1 MKTNHHPF
9 NPSLKPV
16 FSKQS
21 CSAASGYP
29 QDSRHLF
36 YYLIHLSE
44 HYDILP
50 AAFYFIEQCVEAAA
64 AQYQVRF
71 IETYH
76 PDEIRLQLN
85 KPDSPLPTERQNRES
100 LNKCLLQSAPVILT
114 SPAWLQ
120 NISQAAASQ
129 TEEAVMLMSV
139 YRDLTQTARGESSQV
154 DAYLGLLL
162 DSGIEQPAMH
172 TQAFSQQKRIPGCM
186 FEFAALQLSLARFPR
201 TFFPEILGFTL
212 AYCQSQ
218 SPVEP
223 FFSFDKLHTFN
234 CSTHFFTARRQIL
247 DSQISSIVQIIRSYL
262 RQFLSQEE
270 SLWLRIQKGFWL
282 YQHHTECCNKELQ
295 LQLLESLSPGQAFV
309 NILKQKAA
317 FAYGHHKNIRLGGK
331 TLDEWFAQFPF
342 DSENFLSELKKSSY
356 VNNENPAD
364 SRLLKLFEF
373 NGPMFGVFSPSEK
386 NILETWLMTVEK
398 ETQKPE
404 KLTAL
409 SPMSSPTIQF
419 SASSNQSSSQAIDYL
434 SLNNKELYYYL
445 LNVELFP
452 GVLDAARRKAQK
464 TLRTAGLFSRL
475 PFRQYSHQ
483 AFDDYIHRLYQKEIE
498 AYQPLK
504 EKPALSKEAYVFGIE
519 QLAPAILIDGCWL
532 QDIGQL
538 RFLSNHAIGNIL
550 LRIYID
556 EIGNGVVQQNHPY
569 IYRELLE
576 SLNIQLPPVHTRE
589 FTAHAGFID
598 SAFDLPVYLL
608 SISHFPALFLPEILG
623 LNMAIELSGLGKVY
637 MRLSDELKFW
647 GIDPTIVNLH
657 ISIDNF
663 ASGHSAMAKESI
675 QLYLDEISACYGE
688 SEMHRHWHRI
698 YSGFCSLDS
707 ASRHFKLSLVSRYLI
722 RKAGQF
728 FKRDHNDANHSFKKI
743 PVEK

>member
-1 MKTNHHPF
+1 MRTNHHPF

-21 CSAASGYP
+21 CNAASGYP

-36 YYLIHLSE
+36 YYLIRISE
-44 HYDILP
+44 HYEILP
-50 AAFYFIEQCVEAAA
+50 AAFHFIEQCLDEVA

-71 IETYH
+71 IETYR

-85 KPDSPLPTERQNRES
+85 NPDSTLPTERQNRES
-100 LNKCLLQSAPVILT
+100 LNKCLVQSAPIILT

-120 NISQAAASQ
+120 NISQAATSQ
-129 TEEAVMLMSV
+129 TKEAVMLLSV
-139 YRDLTQTARGESSQV
+139 YRDLTPTEQGESSLG
-154 DAYLGLLL
+154 DAYRGLLL
-162 DSGIEQPAMH
+162 ESGIELPALH
-172 TQAFSQQKRIPGCM
+172 TRAFTQQKQISGCM
-186 FEFAALQLSLARFPR
+186 FDFAALQLSLARFPR

-212 AYCQSQ
+212 AYCQSR

-223 FFSFDKLHTFN
+223 FFSFDNLRTLN
-234 CSTHFFTARRQIL
+234 CSTHFFSARYQLL
-247 DSQISSIVQIIRSYL
+247 DSQISSIVKTIRSYV
-262 RQFLSQEE
+262 RQFLSQED

-282 YQHHTECCNKELQ
+282 FQHHTECCNKELQ
-295 LQLLESLSPGQAFV
+295 LQLLKSLSPQQAFV
-309 NILKQKAA
+309 NLLKQKAA

-331 TLDEWFAQFPF
+331 TLDEWFAQSPF
-342 DSENFLSELKKSSY
+342 DSESFLVALKQSSY

-373 NGPMFGVFSPSEK
+373 HGPMFGVFSPSEK
-386 NILETWLMTVEK
+386 KILETWLMSDDK
-398 ETQKPE
+398 EIQKPE
-404 KLTAL
+404 NFTVV
-409 SPMSSPTIQF
+409 SPKPSTT
-419 SASSNQSSSQAIDYL
+419 SQILHPPNHSVSQEIDYP
-434 SLNNKELYYYL
+434 SLNNRELYYYL

-452 GVLDAARRKAQK
+452 DVLDAARRKAQK

-498 AYQPLK
+498 SYQPLK
-504 EKPALSKEAYVFGIE
+504 EKPDLSKEAYLFGIE

-556 EIGNGVVQQNHPY
+556 EIGNGVLQQNHPY

-576 SLNIQLPPVHTRE
+576 SLNIPLPSVHTRE
-589 FTAHAGFID
+589 FTAHTGFID

-637 MRLSDELKFW
+637 LRLSDELKFW

-663 ASGHSAMAKESI
+663 ASGHSAMARDSI

-688 SEMHRHWHRI
+688 NEMHRHWHRI
-698 YSGFCSLDS
+698 YSGYCSLDS
-707 ASRHFKLSLVSRYLI
+707 ASRNFKLSLVSRYLI
-722 RKAGQF
+722 RKTGQF
-728 FKRDHNDANHSFKKI
+728 FKRDRNDANHLLKKI